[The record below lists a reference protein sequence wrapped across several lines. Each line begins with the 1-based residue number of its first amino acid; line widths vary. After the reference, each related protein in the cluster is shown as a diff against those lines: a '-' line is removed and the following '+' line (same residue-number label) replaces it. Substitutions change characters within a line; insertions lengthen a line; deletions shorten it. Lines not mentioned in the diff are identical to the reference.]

1 MKISPQKNQGQA
13 LVEYLIVFLFMTL
26 ITLKLVSGLRSMM
39 GVMVGNLGYVLSDE
53 LKVGVCDRDC
63 FFTGYRNK

>member
-1 MKISPQKNQGQA
+1 MKFQKNSGQA

-26 ITLKLVSGLRSMM
+26 ITLKMVNSLREMM

-53 LKVGVCDRDC
+53 LRVGVCQSDC
-63 FFTGYRNK
+63 FINNFKN